1 MGLRPKEEKSLWKPI
16 RRTKNNLLISQLD
29 WLCSRLGKGKEK
41 KKKTWEQKFHGNK
54 HLLFMASIPGK
65 LSVWLLE
72 SRSEV
77 KVIVS
82 VYFSQIEGTESPY
95 LFYISTRSKYLYF
108 VWQDIAKLFWEFWIK
123 MITYH
128 YDCWMTDWLP
138 QHRLPR
144 REGKM
149 NSVGVGRYRF

>member
-16 RRTKNNLLISQLD
+16 RRTKNNSLISQLD
-29 WLCSRLGKGKEK
+29 WLCSRLGKGEGK

-82 VYFSQIEGTESPY
+82 VYSSQIEGTESPH

-108 VWQDIAKLFWEFWIK
+108 CLTRHSQIVSGVLNKDDNISLRLLDDRLASIAQIAKKGGQNEFSG
-123 MITYH
+123 
-128 YDCWMTDWLP
+128 CW
-138 QHRLPR
+138 
-144 REGKM
+144 
-149 NSVGVGRYRF
+149 